1 MNRPSP
7 AAASAFVPVVLRG
20 KPSGLVFATVET
32 PEIEAFR
39 QEMPA
44 ALGEQGKY
52 DASVAAA
59 IINGKFGL
67 HIPYYRLQDIFS
79 ASGWTPTRSTID
91 YQTDLAA
98 EAIEELPKLMIRRL
112 TAGQYVGM
120 FVITGTR

>member
-1 MNRPSP
+1 
-7 AAASAFVPVVLRG
+7 
-20 KPSGLVFATVET
+20 
-32 PEIEAFR
+32 
-39 QEMPA
+39 MPA

-52 DASVAAA
+52 DASVSAA

-91 YQTDLAA
+91 YQTDMAA

-112 TAGQYVGM
+112 LAGQYIGM
-120 FVITGTR
+120 DDRA